1 MNKKRLIIYIVVYA
15 LIVVSLLVYFNHK
28 RSSEYLYS
36 YDLSTFKLDAG
47 SLTDDGAIMI
57 DEASGFDGVFAN
69 STYGQYRNANYTM
82 VINYSCDNSQQV
94 HLCANSNLDIYVSLP
109 AEQNEIPID
118 FVVWPSSDMFSVK
131 FSYNGAGSF
140 RINSIIITAD
150 KPLYLD
156 YEYYMILTI
165 LLGMLIPV
173 GVWYAVKKRH
183 FGKNDWTI
191 VGVLGLA
198 GIVINYPVVTR
209 GYLWLGIDMRPH
221 LMRIDGVAK
230 AIEARFFPTI
240 IYSNY
245 CNDYGELSCIYPDK
259 FLYLAGF
266 MRNRGVSLLST
277 YLTAHVVIN
286 FAALIIMYFCAKY
299 VSKSKQAAV
308 ISAVIYCFITYRVYV
323 MYCGA
328 QSFGNGLAMLFFPI
342 VFVALY
348 DILFLEGKK
357 WYLLSIGVA
366 GIMCSHVLSTVL
378 CIIVC
383 AMTFVFGEILLIV
396 MKSPRLKPDGQKR
409 IFIDLTKAIGAF
421 LVICLS
427 TLVPFVYYFSQ
438 GLTISKMS
446 LRFMDSF
453 GNLKETLLSID
464 VLYYY
469 LLIVF
474 VIVLIVLA
482 KKCFGN
488 AGDDES
494 SLFYKTYCWFL
505 LIVGFMFFIM
515 TTKLFPW
522 GVFIKIPFVEKGLN
536 MLQFAERFNLAG
548 SSAICLGI
556 AMLLGLVLKA
566 CFVADNE
573 GNVRVAEDAP
583 FKMWF
588 RVGVIALMVILSG
601 ISCKNIQGQL
611 DWCGSLVPDRM
622 SGNIYY
628 RQFGYLPAGTDI
640 SFYES
645 AVPNC
650 GDWNSVENLSYI
662 KNGTAIHY
670 EYTCSSD
677 NNYME
682 FPLFNYKGYH
692 AYDGAG
698 NELDIIN
705 SEHNRILVNLTK
717 SDEMQVIDIKF
728 IVHPIFTICGI
739 ISLLSLVGLIAYILW
754 INLKKEPERE
764 N

>member
-28 RSSEYLYS
+28 RSSEYIYS
-36 YDLSTFKLDAG
+36 YDLSTFELDAG
-47 SLTDDGAIMI
+47 SLTDDGAIII
-57 DEASGFDGVFAN
+57 DESSGFDGVFAN
-69 STYGQYRNANYTM
+69 STYGQYRDANYTM

-94 HLCANSNLDIYVSLP
+94 HLYANSNLDIFVALP
-109 AEQNEIPID
+109 AEQSEIPIE

-150 KPLYLD
+150 RPLYLD
-156 YEYYMILTI
+156 YEYYMILTV
-165 LLGMLIPV
+165 LLGILIPA
-173 GVWYAVKKRH
+173 GAWYAAKKRH

-191 VGVLGLA
+191 VGILGLA
-198 GIVINYPVVTR
+198 GIIINYPVVTR
-209 GYLWLGIDMRPH
+209 RYLWLGIDMRPH

-299 VSKSKQAAV
+299 MTKSRQAAV

-342 VFVALY
+342 VFAALY
-348 DILFLEGKK
+348 DVLFLEGKK

-366 GIMCSHVLSTVL
+366 GIFCSHVLSTVL

-383 AMTFVFGEILLIV
+383 VMTFVFGEVLLIV
-396 MKSPRLKPDGQKR
+396 MKSSRLKSDGQKR
-409 IFIDLTKAIGAF
+409 LFINLGKAIGVFGA
-421 LVICLS
+421 ICLS

-446 LRFMDSF
+446 LRFIDSF
-453 GNLKETLLSID
+453 EDLKETLLSID

-469 LLIVF
+469 LLIAF
-474 VIVLIVLA
+474 VIILVIIS
-482 KKCFGN
+482 KKHIN
-488 AGDDES
+488 SMNRDES
-494 SLFYKTYCWFL
+494 SVFYKAYCRYL
-505 LIVGFMFFIM
+505 LIVGFLFFIM

-522 GVFIKIPFVEKGLN
+522 SIFIKIPIVEKGLN

-548 SSAICLGI
+548 NSALCLGI
-556 AMLLGLVLKA
+556 AMLLGSILKA
-566 CFVADNE
+566 CFVAENT
-573 GNVRVAEDAP
+573 P
-583 FKMWF
+583 FKKWL

-611 DWCGSLVPDRM
+611 DWCESLVPDRM

-628 RQFGYLPAGTDI
+628 RQFGYLPKGTDI

-650 GDWNSVENLSYI
+650 GDWDSVENLTYI
-662 KNGTAIHY
+662 KNGTSIHY
-670 EYTCSSD
+670 EYICSAED
-677 NNYME
+677 NYME

-692 AYDGAG
+692 AYDAAG
-698 NELDIIN
+698 NELEIIN
-705 SEHNRILVNLTK
+705 SERNRITVNLVK

-728 IVHPIFTICGI
+728 IVYPIFTICGI
-739 ISLLSLVGLIAYILW
+739 VSLLSVIGLIIYIY
-754 INLKKEPERE
+754 ISSKRLKTLNTLR
-764 N
+764 